1 MGRQAHLLAKFL
13 IVSIL
18 AGLGMMGAAKADT
31 LEYTNQ
37 QVYYVGP
44 ESTDNPF
51 GLTNPTGNT
60 AAYVG
65 FTSAGTTATMTL
77 STSGTPGV
85 SVISNTPGSTLDIQ
99 LYGNTSSMIVGGQL
113 QNGVYSFNSSQD
125 VFSVNGS
132 SNTGSDPTDFATIT
146 VSNGIV
152 QLQSASLGVVTQ
164 INADPPAAPEI
175 DPANAMSAFALI
187 GIAATVVRSRRRE

>member
-1 MGRQAHLLAKFL
+1 MGRNTNLLRRFVTIA
-13 IVSIL
+13 IL
-18 AGLGMMGAAKADT
+18 AGLGMVGSAKADT
-31 LEYTNQ
+31 LQYTNQ

-44 ESTDNPF
+44 ESTDNPW

-60 AAYVG
+60 ASYVG

-77 STSGTPGV
+77 STTGTPGV
-85 SVISNTPGSTLDIQ
+85 SVISNTPGATLDIQ
-99 LYGNTSSMIVGGQL
+99 LYGNTNAMIVGGQL
-113 QNGVYSFNSSQD
+113 QNGVYSFSSTQD

-132 SNTGSDPTDFATIT
+132 SNTGPDPTDFATIT

-164 INADPPAAPEI
+164 INADPPAVPEI
-175 DPANAMSAFALI
+175 DPTNATSAFALI
-187 GIAATVVRSRRRE
+187 GFAAAMVRGRRRA